1 MKFYFSK
8 FDRNYKPNDQ
18 EAQQTT
24 NTKKKIGEN
33 YTKAHNSQINLKWY
47 EKKILKTTRKKETC
61 YEEQQR

>member
-24 NTKKKIGEN
+24 NTQTQKKIGEN
-33 YTKAHNSQINLKWY
+33 YTKAHNSQVNLK
-47 EKKILKTTRKKETC
+47 
-61 YEEQQR
+61 

>member
-1 MKFYFSK
+1 MIKK
-8 FDRNYKPNDQ
+8 LNKP
-18 EAQQTT
+18 QTHT
-24 NTKKKIGEN
+24 HKKKIGEN